1 MLDSNIRGLFK
12 RVEYQ
17 IANLKGLFS
26 KSEKQ
31 MLDNVNEFKKDNEEF
46 KDSQKYVLTV
56 HMDNKNNPHNVTK
69 DQIGLDEVDNVKQ
82 ASEVE
87 FLAHKNDTELH
98 VTAAKQKSWD
108 AKETTSGS
116 QSKAEAA
123 LVAAKKYTDEHA
135 NNKEIHVLQS
145 DKDKWNNGQLFKLT
159 QNNGKPI
166 YKGVAETTDYNEI
179 IDTGFYLIFNKGL
192 NAPPSVS
199 SSFMIVISYGNILMQ
214 TAYDTNGRKSY
225 YRIKKTD
232 STWTAWQSSLTEE
245 DKISQSEKDKW
256 NNGQLSKITA
266 DNGMP
271 LISIK
276 DTSLSILDEVINN
289 GLGHG
294 TFYAIAG
301 SRDMPNHRSCRGF
314 YHMTDTTNGKA
325 SFGWVYATDYAN
337 NIYTNYLNN
346 NVWSGWARLSNP
358 TMFSETGQSQLL
370 ANGTDILTLPS
381 GYYYAVGTNVVN
393 MPSKTDSSWFNIYVV
408 DNSNNRKTFHIIR
421 SGDNLHWWGTVHT
434 DGSFKGWKRMMTVE
448 DFENSTYVDTYDQEN
463 SSVLA
468 AENVAT
474 KLNFGVTRADDLSE
488 YNRTRSEITLKN
500 NGLYLIR
507 LYITSDNITVGSD
520 NILSCY
526 VNGAEYQR
534 LGNWSPNNPSSTC
547 VLFLQQKFK
556 AGDKVTFYIT
566 PKNTGKTIAVA
577 TCYVTMSQIR

>member
-12 RVEYQ
+12 RIEYQ
-17 IANLKGLFS
+17 IANLKGLFF
-26 KSEKQ
+26 KNEKQ
-31 MLDNVNEFKKDNEEF
+31 MLDNINEFKKDNEEF

-56 HMDNKNNPHNVTK
+56 HIDDQNNPHNVTK
-69 DQIGLDEVDNVKQ
+69 NQIGLDKVDNVKQ
-82 ASEVE
+82 ASKDELLTHE
-87 FLAHKNDTELH
+87 NDTKLH
-98 VTAAKQKSWD
+98 VTEDKQKTWD

-116 QSKAEAA
+116 QSKADAA
-123 LVAAKKYTDEHA
+123 LVAAKKYTD
-135 NNKEIHVLQS
+135 
-145 DKDKWNNGQLFKLT
+145 DT
-159 QNNGKPI
+159 
-166 YKGVAETTDYNEI
+166 AETPDGAQKKA
-179 IDTGFYLIFNKGL
+179 DAALQKSKDFVSGFQK
-192 NAPPSVS
+192 
-199 SSFMIVISYGNILMQ
+199 M
-214 TAYDTNGRKSY
+214 
-225 YRIKKTD
+225 
-232 STWTAWQSSLTEE
+232 
-245 DKISQSEKDKW
+245 
-256 NNGQLSKITA
+256 KITT
-266 DNGMP
+266 DTGMP
-271 LISIK
+271 LLSLK
-276 DTSLSILDEVINN
+276 DTSISILDSVINN
-289 GLGHG
+289 GLGQG

-301 SRDMPNHRSCRGF
+301 SKDLPNHRSFRGF
-314 YHMTDTTNGKA
+314 YHITDATNGKGT
-325 SFGWVYATDYAN
+325 FGWVYATDYIN

-346 NVWSGWARLSNP
+346 NVWSGWSRLSNHNLL
-358 TMFSETGQSQLL
+358 SENGQSQLL
-370 ANGTDILTLPS
+370 PNGTDILTLPS

-448 DFENSTYVDTYDQEN
+448 DFENSTYVDTYDQDN
-463 SSVLA
+463 SSVSA

-474 KLNFGVTRADDLSE
+474 KLNFGATRADDLSE

-520 NILSCY
+520 NVLSCY